1 MKVLFISR
9 KRPSF
14 DIMPFIR
21 SQANSLIENGID
33 VRHFMISSGGMK
45 GYTGALRELK
55 QYLKNNDV
63 DIIHGHYSYSAWLA
77 LLTFS
82 GKPVVVSFM
91 GADVYGSKGVNG
103 QRLAGKLFD
112 VYSSKLLQFFVTK
125 IIVKSK
131 NLYDSIF
138 LKKKAYIIPN
148 GVDFAHFKPGN
159 RQAAREKFELPCYKK
174 LIMFLG
180 HPTYPRKN
188 FALLQAAMEIIDD
201 EGIAVVNPYPTSP
214 ENIPFYLNAADL
226 LVLTSTSEGSPN
238 VIKEAM
244 ASNLPIVSTDVGD
257 VAEVIDGTQGCYLTS
272 FEAKDVADKILLAL
286 KHGNTTHGRENIKHL
301 EINVIANKLID
312 IYSNTLK
319 K

>member
-1 MKVLFISR
+1 
-9 KRPSF
+9 
-14 DIMPFIR
+14 
-21 SQANSLIENGID
+21 
-33 VRHFMISSGGMK
+33 
-45 GYTGALRELK
+45 
-55 QYLKNNDV
+55 
-63 DIIHGHYSYSAWLA
+63 
-77 LLTFS
+77 
-82 GKPVVVSFM
+82 
-91 GADVYGSKGVNG
+91 
-103 QRLAGKLFD
+103 
-112 VYSSKLLQFFVTK
+112 
-125 IIVKSK
+125 
-131 NLYDSIF
+131 
-138 LKKKAYIIPN
+138 
-148 GVDFAHFKPGN
+148 
-159 RQAAREKFELPCYKK
+159 
-174 LIMFLG
+174 
-180 HPTYPRKN
+180 
-188 FALLQAAMEIIDD
+188 MEIIDD

-257 VAEVIDGTQGCYLTS
+257 VAEVIEDTQGCYLTS